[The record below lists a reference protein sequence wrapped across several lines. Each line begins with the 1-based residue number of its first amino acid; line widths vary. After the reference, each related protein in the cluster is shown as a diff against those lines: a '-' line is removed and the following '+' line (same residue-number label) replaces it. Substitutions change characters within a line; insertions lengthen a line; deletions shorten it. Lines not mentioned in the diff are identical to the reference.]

1 MFRVLGVY
9 NFGSPLNNI
18 TLHLND
24 NVFFFREFWG
34 HDESQ
39 QYESDSSEP
48 EIRKLF
54 NSDIAN
60 DGRDSIMTDGSSKNK
75 PLTPTFLIEMR
86 KRQQERAER
95 REEIRK
101 IHDARADEKRRKA
114 FEAETLRQGH

>member
-1 MFRVLGVY
+1 MC
-9 NFGSPLNNI
+9 
-18 TLHLND
+18 
-24 NVFFFREFWG
+24 FFREFWG
-34 HDESQ
+34 HDETQ